1 MSEISNKDI
10 KKIAKLSKIEV
21 DDAQI
26 DELSTKMKGIIDW
39 VETLNEVDV
48 DGVEPMYNVNDESLK
63 MAKDEVS
70 DGDIAEDVLRN
81 AKNSKYQYF
90 AVPKVIE

>member
-21 DDAQI
+21 DDNQI
-26 DELSTKMKGIIDW
+26 GDLSVKMKGIIDW
-39 VETLNEVDV
+39 VETLNEVNV
-48 DGVEPMYNVNDESLK
+48 DDVEPMFNVNDESLR
-63 MAKDEVS
+63 MVEDEVS
-70 DGDIAEDVLRN
+70 DGDIADDVLKN